1 MWLGKWALNDMK
13 PVKLKWVKSPTK
25 ILGNYVLYDEAGNN
39 NFNFNLKIQKL
50 QSNLDMWKSRALTLY
65 GKVLIIKSLGIS
77 QLVHSFSNCYI
88 PRGILET
95 VKTKLFKFLWNN
107 KRDKIKR
114 EGIYQNY
121 DKGGLR
127 MVDIDITAKSLR
139 LVWISRL
146 RQSGASNWSI
156 IPNYFFNKCGGLNFL
171 LRCDYDSKYI
181 EGVPK
186 FYREMLDYF
195 KELKDLYQNHEDQ
208 NTILVIGGKPV
219 FYREWFSK
227 GIISI
232 EQLLNEN
239 SKFMTFTDFQ
249 LKYRCKTN
257 FLQFYQIISAIPSHL
272 LTIAQ
277 QRISSLSSNY
287 TDSSTMFL
295 LDPTTQVDY
304 LSKLKANNIYQL
316 LNNKIHTVDQTGTQN

>member
-1 MWLGKWALNDMK
+1 M
-13 PVKLKWVKSPTK
+13 
-25 ILGNYVLYDEAGNN
+25 
-39 NFNFNLKIQKL
+39 
-50 QSNLDMWKSRALTLY
+50 
-65 GKVLIIKSLGIS
+65 LIIKSLGIS
-77 QLVHSFSNCYI
+77 QLVHSFSNCCI

-95 VKTKLFKFLWNN
+95 VKTKLFKFLCNN

-146 RQSGASNWSI
+146 LQSSASNWSM

-208 NTILVIGGKPV
+208 NTILFNNKNILIGGKPV
-219 FYREWFSK
+219 VYHEWFSK

-249 LKYRCKTN
+249 LKYRRCKTN

-272 LTIAQ
+272 LIIAQ
-277 QRISSLSSNY
+277 Q
-287 TDSSTMFL
+287 
-295 LDPTTQVDY
+295 Q
-304 LSKLKANNIYQL
+304 NNILSAIKLY
-316 LNNKIHTVDQTGTQN
+316 

>member
-1 MWLGKWALNDMK
+1 MNITLKQKLLGILISLDFQKAFDSLEWPFMQRVLELFNFGASINNWIKVFYTDIESAVMNNGFSTKWFQLSRGVRQGCPLSPYLYILAAEMLSNKVRQSPDVKGISIFGQEIKLGHFADDTNFFCSDVTSVENALNIVNEFSRFSGLNLNLKKTKATWLGKRASNDMK
-13 PVKLKWVKSPTK
+13 PLKLKWVKSPTK
-25 ILGNYVLYDEAGNN
+25 ILGNYVSYDEAGNN

-121 DKGGLR
+121 DKGGLH

-146 RQSGASNWSI
+146 LQSGASNWSI
-156 IPNYFFNKCGGLNFL
+156 
-171 LRCDYDSKYI
+171 
-181 EGVPK
+181 
-186 FYREMLDYF
+186 M
-195 KELKDLYQNHEDQ
+195 QN
-208 NTILVIGGKPV
+208 
-219 FYREWFSK
+219 
-227 GIISI
+227 
-232 EQLLNEN
+232 
-239 SKFMTFTDFQ
+239 
-249 LKYRCKTN
+249 
-257 FLQFYQIISAIPSHL
+257 
-272 LTIAQ
+272 
-277 QRISSLSSNY
+277 
-287 TDSSTMFL
+287 
-295 LDPTTQVDY
+295 
-304 LSKLKANNIYQL
+304 
-316 LNNKIHTVDQTGTQN
+316 